1 MASLQARSSI
11 RRFGFLPLVNR
22 LMSVAVLITL
32 LSAGWV
38 ALSFLRSEL
47 GRRPSLSGTEV
58 KAREDLSLS
67 ASSAEPAP
75 EGVSAGKTSILVYSA
90 SGDSDFYHSSSHLP
104 ARSERT
110 ALSEDAART
119 RGLKPCPICLR
130 R

>member
-1 MASLQARSSI
+1 
-11 RRFGFLPLVNR
+11 
-22 LMSVAVLITL
+22 MSVAVLMTL

-47 GRRPSLSGTEV
+47 GRRSSGTEV
-58 KAREDLSLS
+58 KAREELSIS
-67 ASSAEPAP
+67 ASSAEPAV

-90 SGDSDFYHSSSHLP
+90 SGDGDFYHSSSHLP